1 MSAHIPAHVLIK
13 LLVKLLGILGFAG
26 LSSTA
31 TATPAAGP
39 AARSPATRRG
49 SATTPRG
56 TSAPCHPAVGTRPAL
71 SALFAKRGVV
81 GDDVD
86 TRHGTGGP
94 KERTLTRASPRLPSR
109 PHVRRALRCPASRRS
124 RALPF
129 LRHVPA
135 SPAHRA
141 SPPDR
146 RRAPWRRASPRASL
160 HHHESLAQPLPVQT
174 SCGTR

>member
-1 MSAHIPAHVLIK
+1 MPAHTPAHVLIK
-13 LLVKLLGILGFAG
+13 LLVKLLGILGFAR
-26 LSSTA
+26 LSSAA
-31 TATPAAGP
+31 TATPAAGT

-49 SATTPRG
+49 GATTPRG

-71 SALFAKRGVV
+71 SAPRARRGGV

-86 TRHGTGGP
+86 TRRGTGGP

-109 PHVRRALRCPASRRS
+109 PHGRRALRCPALRRS
-124 RALPF
+124 RALPS

-135 SPAHRA
+135 SPARRA

-146 RRAPWRRASPRASL
+146 RAPCRASPRASL
-160 HHHESLAQPLPVQT
+160 HHHESPVQPLPAQT
-174 SCGTR
+174 SCGTK